1 MMNLCSKCTALPKRD
16 SLTRTRLALARW
28 VRGCAL
34 VVLVLAANPAARAD
48 MELGREGLVGRHR
61 LVDMHDSAGATCDI
75 ILPGRE
81 SLGETWLYVNAPIIF
96 ARNRTPAIDEQLVG
110 WQATTSARD
119 ESTDAWHVVRQSD
132 VAREMAS
139 DDLASYFHGQGWL
152 AEFPL
157 GRTSYSVTV
166 EMFWY
171 DPSNPNQIEGRV
183 TYAIE
188 NYSIQ
193 LHFNGQD
200 TYLRT
205 ASVCHSPL

>member
-1 MMNLCSKCTALPKRD
+1 MNLCPKCTALTKPD
-16 SLTRTRLALARW
+16 SLTLSPRVAARW
-28 VRGCAL
+28 VSGC
-34 VVLVLAANPAARAD
+34 VLILLLLGASPVTRAD

-81 SLGETWLYVNAPIIF
+81 SLGETWLYVNAPIMF
-96 ARNRTPAIDEQLVG
+96 ARNRTPAVDEQQVG
-110 WQATTSARD
+110 WQATASALD

-132 VAREMAS
+132 VAQEMAS

-152 AEFPL
+152 AEFPV
-157 GRTSYSVTV
+157 GRATYSVTV
-166 EMFWY
+166 EMYWY
-171 DPSNPNQIEGRV
+171 DPSDPNQIEGRA

-193 LHFNGQD
+193 LHSDGQD

-205 ASVCHSPL
+205 ASVCHSPR